1 MTLVYLI
8 LAVSCN
14 WLRHTTTKHKIRG
27 LIRYTLKCIIFYII
41 NLLRHY
47 FMHSSNITVL
57 LCGFLVYYR
66 LNRSDDNEFIM
77 EDEETSQFT
86 DLEQDHDVYGELD
99 DDDEYQEESNEK
111 DELFQSYDQAQ
122 DDVFAEPLKT
132 TVLSPLAEEEI
143 SDEQSLHD
151 DSQLATLA
159 DKVIQKKSDEE
170 IELESIHDED
180 ETESIE
186 DLTEEQE
193 KRNKRIRKISRPKQ
207 LDLRTQRG
215 RKRVK
220 SLFLQEGQQH
230 MVYKPGKHTQTFG
243 TNFPNLCDN
252 LKKAES
258 PSPATTP
265 RTSLKERLEDFNS
278 HVKATQEVVKERT
291 EELINSNESDPKKR
305 RLTFKDVSAKVTS
318 KLKEDKQPRM
328 AAVVENAMARM
339 SSKEDDH
346 ERQESISNPAMVN
359 YSPATIAN
367 AWRAKVR
374 AKRQFSMDRN
384 NVVAVPM
391 DKLHELKKRVS
402 QVSNQYLHIN
412 IIHTNNT

>member
-1 MTLVYLI
+1 
-8 LAVSCN
+8 
-14 WLRHTTTKHKIRG
+14 
-27 LIRYTLKCIIFYII
+27 
-41 NLLRHY
+41 
-47 FMHSSNITVL
+47 MHSSNITVL

-86 DLEQDHDVYGELD
+86 DLEQDSDVYGELD

-151 DSQLATLA
+151 DSQLAILA

-207 LDLRTQRG
+207 LDLRT
-215 RKRVK
+215 
-220 SLFLQEGQQH
+220 
-230 MVYKPGKHTQTFG
+230 
-243 TNFPNLCDN
+243 
-252 LKKAES
+252 
-258 PSPATTP
+258 
-265 RTSLKERLEDFNS
+265 
-278 HVKATQEVVKERT
+278 
-291 EELINSNESDPKKR
+291 
-305 RLTFKDVSAKVTS
+305 
-318 KLKEDKQPRM
+318 
-328 AAVVENAMARM
+328 
-339 SSKEDDH
+339 
-346 ERQESISNPAMVN
+346 
-359 YSPATIAN
+359 
-367 AWRAKVR
+367 
-374 AKRQFSMDRN
+374 
-384 NVVAVPM
+384 
-391 DKLHELKKRVS
+391 
-402 QVSNQYLHIN
+402 
-412 IIHTNNT
+412 